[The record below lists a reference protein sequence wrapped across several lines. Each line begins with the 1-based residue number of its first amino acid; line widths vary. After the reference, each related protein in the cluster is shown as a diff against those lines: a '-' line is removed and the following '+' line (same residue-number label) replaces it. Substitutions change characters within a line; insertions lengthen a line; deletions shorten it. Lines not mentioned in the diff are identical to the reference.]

1 MNLQGANPQKMDCSS
16 AKHPRKSGSPEFMAS
31 LALAQGFYYV
41 TTGIWPL
48 LSIGTFQKVTG
59 PKTDLWLVK
68 TVGVLVS
75 VTGGVLMTAGR
86 RRQTTPEI
94 PLLAVGSAAG
104 LAAIDI
110 TYVAKKQISPIYL
123 LDALAEVALIV
134 CWTFGRHW
142 ACKKPQTRL

>member
-1 MNLQGANPQKMDCSS
+1 MSLQGANSQGMDGSG
-16 AKHPRKSGSPEFMAS
+16 ANYPGESGSSEFMAS
-31 LALAQGFYYV
+31 LALTQGLYY
-41 TTGIWPL
+41 TATGVWPL
-48 LSIGTFQKVTG
+48 VSIGTFQKVTG
-59 PKTDLWLVK
+59 PKNDLWLVK

-142 ACKKPQTRL
+142 ACKKPQTRQ